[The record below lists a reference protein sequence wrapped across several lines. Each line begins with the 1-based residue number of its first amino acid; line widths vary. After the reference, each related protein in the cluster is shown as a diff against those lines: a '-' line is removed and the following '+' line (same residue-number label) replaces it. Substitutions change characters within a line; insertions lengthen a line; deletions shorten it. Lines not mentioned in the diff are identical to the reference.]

1 MDIVVR
7 ASVIFFFIFVVLRA
21 LGKREIAE
29 LTVFELVLVMV
40 MGDLVQQGITQEDT
54 SVVGATL
61 AVSTIGVCIALTS
74 YAPFRWRGIRA
85 LFEGMPAVVVQDGN
99 LLRDVMH
106 AERLT
111 EDEVL
116 EAARE
121 QGVGDLAEVRFGI
134 LEADGRFTFIRFGS
148 GGAEESQ
155 GTEKH
160 RA

>member
-7 ASVIFFFIFVVLRA
+7 ASVIFFFIFMVLRA
-21 LGKREIAE
+21 LGKRELAE

-61 AVSTIGVCIALTS
+61 AVSTIGVWIVLTS
-74 YAPFRWRGIRA
+74 YVPFRWRRIRA

-134 LEADGRFTFIRFGS
+134 LEGDGRFTFIRFGG
-148 GGAEESQ
+148 GGAEGSQ